1 MIQNALLTFPF
12 RIIWFPDFVKV
23 KKLFMLFKKCVMI
36 EKDDCIKSN
45 DRVVR

>member
-1 MIQNALLTFPF
+1 MIQRVLWIFPCQD
-12 RIIWFPDFVKV
+12 IWFPDYVKV

-36 EKDDCIKSN
+36 EKDGCIKRN